1 MNPMSCAEGSSTTKA
16 IFQAFDNSERVHN
29 GTRPLAGPIANN
41 PDPNLRMDKVES
53 VVIGAGV
60 IGLAIARR
68 LAQAGREV
76 VVLEAA
82 EGIGTITSSRNSEVI
97 HAGIYYKAGSL
108 MARMCVSG
116 KRALYEYCRDHSI
129 PHRNCGKLIVA
140 TAPQE
145 AEKLQSIKAH
155 AEANGVDDLQ
165 MLTGEAAR
173 ALEPALNCEAALLSP
188 STGIIDSHAFMLALR
203 GDAEEAGAAFAFHT
217 PLLGGKADAGRIRL
231 DAGGEAPTS
240 LECRLLVNAAGL
252 GASAVARSIDGMPID
267 LIPPA
272 YLAKGN
278 YFSCSARAPFSHLI
292 YPVPEPGGLGVHL
305 TLDMAGQARF
315 GPDVEWVDSVD
326 YAVDPARAERFYPAI
341 RRYWPA
347 LPDGALMPSYSG
359 IRPKIVPPA
368 VAVQDFLIQGPK
380 DHGIDGLINLF
391 GIESPGLTSS
401 LAIADYVG
409 ELAGA

>member
-1 MNPMSCAEGSSTTKA
+1 
-16 IFQAFDNSERVHN
+16 
-29 GTRPLAGPIANN
+29 
-41 PDPNLRMDKVES
+41 MDKVEC

-68 LAQAGREV
+68 LALAGREV
-76 VVLEAA
+76 IVLEAA
-82 EGIGTITSSRNSEVI
+82 EGIGTVTSSRNSEVI
-97 HAGIYYKAGSL
+97 HAGIYYPAGSL

-116 KRALYEYCRDHSI
+116 RRALYEYCREHGV

-140 TAPQE
+140 TTPKE
-145 AEKLQSIKAH
+145 TEKLQSIRAH
-155 AEANGVDDLQ
+155 AEANGVSDMQTLSGD
-165 MLTGEAAR
+165 AAR
-173 ALEPALNCEAALLSP
+173 ALEPALNCDAALLSP
-188 STGIIDSHAFMLALR
+188 STGIVDSHAYMLALR
-203 GDAEEAGAAFAFHT
+203 GDAEDAGAAFAFHT
-217 PLLGGKADAGRIRL
+217 PLLRARTTAGGIEL
-231 DAGGEAPTS
+231 DAGGEAPIG

-252 GASAVARSIDGMPID
+252 SASAVARSIDGMPIG

-278 YFSCSARAPFSHLI
+278 YFSCSARAPFSRLI

-315 GPDVEWVDSVD
+315 GPDVEWIDAID

-341 RRYWPA
+341 RRYWPT

-368 VAVQDFLIQGPK
+368 VASQDFLIQGPR
-380 DHGIDGLINLF
+380 DHGVAGLINLF

-401 LAIADYVG
+401 LAIADHVG
-409 ELAGA
+409 ELAGV